1 VVADMKLR
9 RRGFLQAGIGA
20 VLAALVRSRAVAAAS
35 TALYRNQLVH
45 TGNAP
50 MNDNEPSA
58 PIACC
63 PIVELRQ
70 YTLHPDMLDRFIP
83 LFEREFIET
92 QEAVGITVIGH
103 FRDQDDPNRFVWLRG
118 FPDMPARAEAL
129 QAFYGG
135 PVWKAHREEANANFI
150 DTDNVLLL
158 RPVSAASE
166 FSFAKLKRPPV
177 GTSAPGKGMI
187 VATIYYFDTPVSTD
201 FAEFFAGM
209 MKPELAKAGISIAAE
224 LQTESS
230 PNTFPRLPVR
240 EGENVFIWIATF
252 ASPDNYAK
260 SLAQLEQSRNWR
272 ETIAPELRRRLK
284 SAPQILRLSPAPRS
298 LLHG

>member
-1 VVADMKLR
+1 MLSTITLMTAMI
-9 RRGFLQAGIGA
+9 LQAA
-20 VLAALVRSRAVAAAS
+20 VPPLKP
-35 TALYRNQLVH
+35 T
-45 TGNAP
+45 P
-50 MNDNEPSA
+50 P
-58 PIACC
+58 ACC

-70 YTLHPDMLDRFIP
+70 YTLHPNKLDGFIP

-92 QEAVGITVIGH
+92 QEADGITIIGH

-118 FPDMPARAEAL
+118 FPDVPSRAEAL

-135 PVWKAHREEANANFI
+135 PVWTAHREEANTNFI

-158 RPVSAASE
+158 RPASVASE
-166 FSFAKLKRPPV
+166 FSLANMQRPAIGASTPV
-177 GTSAPGKGMI
+177 KGMV
-187 VATIYYFDTPVSTD
+187 VATIYYFDAPVSAN
-201 FAEFFAGM
+201 FIGFFED
-209 MKPELAKAGISIAAE
+209 KVQPELRNAGISIAAE

-252 ASPDNYAK
+252 ATHESYAR

-272 ETIAPELRRRLK
+272 ETIAPELKRRLK
-284 SAPQILRLSPAPRS
+284 SGSQILRLTPAPRS